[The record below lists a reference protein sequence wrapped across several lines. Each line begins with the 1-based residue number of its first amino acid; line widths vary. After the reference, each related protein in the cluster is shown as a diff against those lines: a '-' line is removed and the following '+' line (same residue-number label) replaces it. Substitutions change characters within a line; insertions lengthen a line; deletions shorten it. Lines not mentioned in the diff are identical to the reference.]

1 MEQAEKRDTADYG
14 EETEKSFYACSA
26 QDCTGLIP
34 SLPRDG
40 GELEAYEELYPYIQ
54 DPVGKR
60 REERIEKDKK

>member
-1 MEQAEKRDTADYG
+1 MKQDKKKETPDYMEPA
-14 EETEKSFYACSA
+14 EKSFYACSA

-54 DPVGKR
+54 TPADQK
-60 REERIEKDKK
+60 EKN